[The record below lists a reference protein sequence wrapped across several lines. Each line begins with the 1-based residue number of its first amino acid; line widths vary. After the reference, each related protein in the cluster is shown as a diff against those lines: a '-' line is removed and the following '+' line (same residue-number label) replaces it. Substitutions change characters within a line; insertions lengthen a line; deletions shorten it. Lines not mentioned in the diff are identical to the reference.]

1 MRRKDK
7 EITDPRKIEAVLKK
21 RRLFTS
27 VCLTV
32 IALAILIP

>member
-21 RRLFTS
+21 AQIIHIGMLDVVRMLRQT
-27 VCLTV
+27 
-32 IALAILIP
+32 